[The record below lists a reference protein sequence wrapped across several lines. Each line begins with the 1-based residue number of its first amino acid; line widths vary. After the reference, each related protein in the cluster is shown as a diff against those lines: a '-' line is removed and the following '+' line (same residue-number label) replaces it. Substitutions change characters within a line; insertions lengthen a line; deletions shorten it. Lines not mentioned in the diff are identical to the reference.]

1 MTSIPQHP
9 FGLVLYG
16 DYLYWTDWLLHA
28 VVRVHKYDSNDYTYL
43 EKNLNRQ
50 PMGITVFAE
59 DANDCECQLLQSQ
72 CLVMALHEHPC
83 FVISRKVRPYL
94 CILLNRYS
102 ESLSE
107 CWMLSEVPG

>member
-1 MTSIPQHP
+1 MDCNTCVLIPQVVMTSIPQHP

-59 DANDCECQLLQSQ
+59 DANDCECQLLQST
-72 CLVMALHEHPC
+72 M
-83 FVISRKVRPYL
+83 FGDGIT
-94 CILLNRYS
+94 
-102 ESLSE
+102 
-107 CWMLSEVPG
+107 

>member
-59 DANDCECQLLQSQ
+59 DANDCECQLLQST
-72 CLVMALHEHPC
+72 M
-83 FVISRKVRPYL
+83 FGDGIT
-94 CILLNRYS
+94 
-102 ESLSE
+102 
-107 CWMLSEVPG
+107 